1 MDRTG
6 GKPIILV
13 VDDDADHALM
23 LELALGFE
31 GFDVRTARSCA
42 EARRELARGD
52 VTAVVTDWSLGDG
65 NALDVVAGA
74 KCPAIV
80 LSGLEIDE
88 HRRAF
93 DACFLKPT
101 PPDHLA
107 KTIRGLRRAR
117 PASARVSA
125 NRAS

>member
-6 GKPIILV
+6 GKPVILV

-23 LELALGFE
+23 LELSLGVEGFE
-31 GFDVRTARSCA
+31 VRTAGSCA

-52 VTAVVTDWSLGDG
+52 VAVVVTDWTLGDG
-65 NALDVVAGA
+65 NALDVIATA
-74 KCPAIV
+74 KCPTIV
-80 LSGLEIDE
+80 LSGLELHE

-101 PPDHLA
+101 PPDRLA
-107 KTIRGLRRAR
+107 ATIRGLRSTRGAVSAMRAR
-117 PASARVSA
+117 AS
-125 NRAS
+125 

>member
-1 MDRTG
+1 MTFQG

-13 VDDDADHALM
+13 VDDDEDHTTI

-31 GFDVRTARSCA
+31 GFDVRTAASCA

-52 VTAVVTDWSLGDG
+52 VSAVVTDWSLGDG
-65 NALDVVAGA
+65 NALDVVSGA

-80 LSGLEIDE
+80 LSGLDVEE

-93 DACFLKPT
+93 DACLMKPV
-101 PPDHLA
+101 PADRIA
-107 KTIRGLRRAR
+107 ATIRGLCYHREAR
-117 PASARVSA
+117 GLRV
-125 NRAS
+125 RAS

>member
-1 MDRTG
+1 MG

-23 LELALGFE
+23 LEIALGYE
-31 GFDVRTARSCA
+31 GFEVRIAGSCA

-52 VTAVVTDWSLGDG
+52 VAVVITDWTLGDG
-65 NALDVVAGA
+65 NALDVVASA
-74 KCPAIV
+74 RCPAIV
-80 LSGLEIDE
+80 LSGLELEE

-101 PPDHLA
+101 APDRLA
-107 KTIRGLRRAR
+107 ATIRGLRYTRSGPKLVSSTR
-117 PASARVSA
+117 GCAS
-125 NRAS
+125 